1 MSDIKFQFEWEDPQ
15 GARGSELRAT
25 WARLSILAGNE
36 PVTRLIDESS
46 KGFRDAVYGP
56 LYPVAEWIA
65 MNWWS
70 LFHEVE
76 APGTQRWRSYA
87 LRHSLCYAGEGFVL
101 PDFRIKPSG
110 RMTDLN
116 WFPRAFPKAGVSFVE
131 AGNLSVPTGAIQNEL
146 FDFVSSVVARLLSEN
161 VVGTPLQEEWN
172 AILSMA
178 PEETAFCETAAALGE
193 DPFAMEES
201 DRAELLEIAGAL
213 PGELFGEFVAATDF
227 NKISESLADLK
238 NVLEQV
244 GDSTASLPSLAT
256 LRDQAPAIQAA
267 ATPWDQGYEFARS
280 LRDQI
285 GLNGHLLNSDR
296 ELATALS
303 TDVENLRDAI
313 LTPLKSQWE
322 FDALV
327 GTASD
332 GNPVF
337 ATSKRHV
344 DSQRFAVCRGLF
356 EYLTQVDGERS
367 ALVSRAFSDRQ
378 RANRAFAA
386 EFLAP
391 EKLLRQ
397 RISFD
402 TLDGEQIDDLAEEFG
417 VYSMVI
423 RHQVENHQIAKIVT

>member
-1 MSDIKFQFEWEDPQ
+1 MSDLKFQFEWEDPQ

-25 WARLSILAGNE
+25 WARLSIRAGAG

-87 LRHSLCYAGEGFVL
+87 RRHSLCHAGEGFVL
-101 PDFRIKPSG
+101 PDLRIKPSG

-131 AGNLSVPTGAIQNEL
+131 AGNLSLPTEAIRQEL
-146 FDFVSSVVARLLSEN
+146 FGFVTSVVERLLSEN
-161 VVGTPLQEEWN
+161 VTGTPLQEEWN

-178 PEETAFCETAAALGE
+178 PEEAAFCETAAALGE

-201 DRAELLEIAGAL
+201 DRDELLEIAGAVPSGL
-213 PGELFGEFVAATDF
+213 LGEFVAATDF
-227 NKISESLADLK
+227 DDISNSLENLNK
-238 NVLEQV
+238 VLEQV
-244 GDSTASLPSLAT
+244 GNSTASLPSLAA
-256 LRDQAPAIQAA
+256 LRDQAPAIQTA
-267 ATPWDQGYEFARS
+267 ATPWDQGYEFARG

-285 GLNGHLLNSDR
+285 GLNGHLLATDK
-296 ELATALS
+296 ELANALS
-303 TDVENLRDAI
+303 TDEQSLREAI
-313 LTPLKSQWE
+313 LTPVKPQWE

-337 ATSKRHV
+337 ATSKRRE

-356 EYLTQVDGERS
+356 EYLTRADGERS

-391 EKLLRQ
+391 EKLLRE
-397 RISFD
+397 RILFD
-402 TLDGEQIDDLAEEFG
+402 VLDGEQIDDLAEEFG
-417 VYSMVI
+417 VSSMVI
-423 RHQVENHQIAKIVT
+423 RHQVENHRIARIAP